1 MRILVLGGT
10 VFLSRAVA
18 TAALAL
24 GHTVTCVSRG
34 VSGAPP
40 VGAEALTAD
49 RSRSGALAA
58 AVRGR
63 TFDAVVDV
71 ATMSAPWVRE
81 ALDALDGRYGHWT
94 FVSSV
99 NVYADLSRRGGTVGQ
114 ATLAPRHDDPGA
126 APPSERDPDVY
137 GAAKVGSE
145 QAVHER
151 AGDRAHV
158 VRGGL
163 MCGHG
168 DPHDRY
174 GYWANRFAR
183 GGRVVVPD
191 SPAQP
196 MQVVDVDDLAAWVVA
211 RAEAGTTGT
220 HDGTGPRSTLDRV
233 LAATAEAVGAD
244 DLELVRVPGETLRAQ
259 DVAIWA
265 GPRSLPLWLPE
276 TLWGIADRDVTATVA
291 AGLETRPLAVTARAA
306 LAWERELGLD
316 RGRGAGLTAAEERA
330 VLAAHTGG

>member
-1 MRILVLGGT
+1 MRFLVLGGT

-18 TAALAL
+18 AAALAA
-24 GHTVTCVSRG
+24 GHAVTCVSRG

-40 VGAEALTAD
+40 DGAEVLVAD
-49 RSRSGALAA
+49 RSRPGSLAA
-58 AVRGR
+58 ALDGR
-63 TFDAVVDV
+63 TADAVVDV
-71 ATMSAPWVRE
+71 ATMSAPWVRD
-81 ALDALDGRYGHWT
+81 ALDALDGRFGHWT
-94 FVSSV
+94 FVSSI
-99 NVYADLSRRGGTVGQ
+99 NAYADPAVRGGTVDQ
-114 ATLAPRHDDPGA
+114 PTLAPLHDEPG
-126 APPSERDPDVY
+126 PERSRTDPDVY

-145 QAVHER
+145 HAVRER

-158 VRGGL
+158 VRAGL
-163 MCGHG
+163 LCGHG
-168 DPHDRY
+168 DRHDRY

-191 SPAQP
+191 APAQP

-211 RAEAGTTGT
+211 RAETGATGT

-244 DLELVRVPGETLRAQ
+244 DLELVRVPGEALRSL

-276 TLWGIADRDVTATVA
+276 THWGIADRDVTATVA
-291 AGLETRPLAVTARAA
+291 AGLGTRPLAATARAA

-316 RGRGAGLTAAEERA
+316 RARAAGLTAAEERA